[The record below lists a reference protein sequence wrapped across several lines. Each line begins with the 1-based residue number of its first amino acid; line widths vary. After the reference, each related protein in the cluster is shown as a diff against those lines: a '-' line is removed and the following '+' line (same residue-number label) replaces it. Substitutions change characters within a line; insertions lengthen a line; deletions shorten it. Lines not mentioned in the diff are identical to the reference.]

1 MSAQHHGII
10 INGTRTV
17 GDGETGN
24 GGPEC
29 GLYERAIPSK
39 TSGGS
44 NLSGWR
50 DFVIGISG
58 LTWRKVEREVR

>member
-1 MSAQHHGII
+1 MVMQMGM
-10 INGTRTV
+10 
-17 GDGETGN
+17 GN
-24 GGPEC
+24 KGRDPEC
-29 GLYERAIPSK
+29 GHRDSPSN

-44 NLSGWR
+44 NLSGLR